1 MYIPKANAS
10 LRVQTHCEIH
20 SVAWCELVAVLKA
33 YSSFRE
39 EFITHLELAYN
50 LGHEE
55 EVGMSEIKCTLQ
67 TYIFLNSILIYKCV
81 LAHIWRSLTM

>member
-10 LRVQTHCEIH
+10 LRVQTHVEIH
-20 SVAWCELVAVLKA
+20 SVAWSELVAVLKA

-50 LGHEE
+50 LGHEV
-55 EVGMSEIKCTLQ
+55 EVWSPVTRTTYFHTDQQTLP
-67 TYIFLNSILIYKCV
+67 
-81 LAHIWRSLTM
+81 